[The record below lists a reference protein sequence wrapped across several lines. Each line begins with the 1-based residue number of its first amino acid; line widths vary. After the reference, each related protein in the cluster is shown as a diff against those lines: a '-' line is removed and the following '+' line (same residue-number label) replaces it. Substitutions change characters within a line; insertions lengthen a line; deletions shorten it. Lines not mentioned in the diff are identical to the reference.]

1 MSNVVKITKLQK
13 KAKSH
18 VGFLSFLLV
27 IAIIC
32 FLLTSP
38 IFAIEGIS
46 VSGNEKVTSDEII
59 STSGILYGDNIM
71 KIDKFSIMNKI
82 SEIPYVK
89 DIIIKRN
96 WPNQVN
102 MIIEEK
108 EPISEVVFYGSK
120 LLLDEEGYVLEV
132 VTDDLEKNLVI
143 LEGITAKSIKTGE
156 ILKCEEKEI
165 LESYLEILKILNNND
180 MLEEAQKLTLKDD
193 NILVHFNDGH
203 VTNLVDTENLQ
214 YKILLL
220 KEIILRESNPVY
232 IDLADLDMIV
242 TKPVWGMFDK
252 KEDGKE
258 FIRGEDIE
266 E

>member
-18 VGFLSFLLV
+18 VGFLSFILV
-27 IAIIC
+27 TLIIC
-32 FLLTSP
+32 FFLTSP

-46 VSGNEKVTSDEII
+46 VSGNEKISSDEII
-59 STSGILYGDNIM
+59 STSGIIYGDNIM
-71 KIDKFSIMNKI
+71 KLDKFSVINKV

-96 WPNQVN
+96 WPNKVN
-102 MIIEEK
+102 MIVEEK
-108 EPISEVVFYGSK
+108 DSVSEVGFYGSK

-132 VTDDLEKNLVI
+132 VTDNFPTNLVV

-156 ILKCEEKEI
+156 KLQCDEKEI

-180 MLEEAQKLTLKDD
+180 MLKEVQKLTLKDN
-193 NILVHFNDGH
+193 NILVHFNFGH

-220 KEIILRESNPVY
+220 KEIILREQNPVY
-232 IDLADLDMIV
+232 IDLTDLDMIV
-242 TKPVWGMFDK
+242 TKPVWGMFNDK
-252 KEDGKE
+252 EVGKE
-258 FIRGEDIE
+258 LIRGEDIE